1 MAGRQSWFHDSEGG
15 ALTSYLDGQLEFFAG
30 IKRNGAGAPAAR
42 TNGGS
47 PPVAKKAGATHTE
60 PIIGPIEKTA
70 PQTGRVSRIF
80 AAVILGAAGLGLA
93 AIGATATVSYSLE
106 STGTLMAALAAAA
119 DATSLIMPAS
129 ACCLWK
135 TKRRLLAVIAWCL
148 WLGAT
153 SVTAANVAGYIASH
167 TDVFLAG
174 REVASTERGL
184 VLERVA
190 RLRAERGAISERRP
204 IGAITVAIQN
214 AHVAELEA
222 LRTALAMA
230 KRRDAI
236 DAELAGLEPRLAG
249 LPAVTMADPSTAV
262 LADIL
267 RMPAD
272 EIDLRRIRIAVLLT
286 LPLTAGLLV
295 AMAMAIGTAKERT
308 P

>member
-1 MAGRQSWFHDSEGG
+1 MQGFQLSLPYEPGR
-15 ALTSYLDGQLEFFAG
+15 ALTV
-30 IKRNGAGAPAAR
+30 IRHNGAGTHAVKP
-42 TNGGS
+42 NGGGH
-47 PPVAKKAGATHTE
+47 PPVTKSPRRVEPVELLPPAPKPGRIGRILAAG
-60 PIIGPIEKTA
+60 
-70 PQTGRVSRIF
+70 
-80 AAVILGAAGLGLA
+80 ILGAAGVGLG
-93 AIGATATVSYSLE
+93 AIGATATITYSLE

-135 TKRRLLAVIAWCL
+135 SRRRLLAAVAWCM
-148 WLGAT
+148 WLAAT
-153 SVTAANVAGYIASH
+153 SITAANVAGYIASH

-174 REVASTERGL
+174 REVASTERSL
-184 VLERVA
+184 VLDRVN
-190 RLRAERGAISERRP
+190 RLRSERTGIAERRP

-236 DAELAGLEPRLAG
+236 DLELAGLEPRLAG
-249 LPAVTMADPSTAV
+249 LPAVTMVDPSAAV

-272 EIDLRRIRIAVLLT
+272 EIDLRRIRLAVLLV
-286 LPLTAGLLV
+286 LPLTSGLLV
-295 AMAMAIGTAKERT
+295 AMAMAIGSAKERA

>member
-1 MAGRQSWFHDSEGG
+1 MTPHQLSLPYEPGRALTVIKTNGG
-15 ALTSYLDGQLEFFAG
+15 A
-30 IKRNGAGAPAAR
+30 RAAR

-47 PPVAKKAGATHTE
+47 HPPVKKSPPRVE
-60 PIIGPIEKTA
+60 PVKLLPPA
-70 PQTGRVSRIF
+70 PKPGRVGRIL
-80 AAVILGAAGLGLA
+80 AAGILGMAGIGLG
-93 AIGATATVSYSLE
+93 AIGATATITYSLE

-135 TKRRLLAVIAWCL
+135 TKRRLLAAVAWCM
-148 WLGAT
+148 WLAAT
-153 SVTAANVAGYIASH
+153 SITAANVAGYIASH

-174 REVASTERGL
+174 RETASTERSL
-184 VLERVA
+184 VLDRVN
-190 RLRAERGAISERRP
+190 RLRSERTGIAERRP

-230 KRRDAI
+230 RRRDAI
-236 DAELAGLEPRLAG
+236 DLELNNLEPRLAG
-249 LPAVTMADPSTAV
+249 LPAVTMADPSAAV

-272 EIDLRRIRIAVLLT
+272 ETDLRRIRLAVLLI
-286 LPLTAGLLV
+286 LPLTSGLLV
-295 AMAMAIGTAKERT
+295 AMAMAIGSGKERAS
-308 P
+308 